1 MRRYALGVLLTRLD
15 RRGAGPDVRD
25 RLQRKFSHVHASEV
39 ERTVDQ
45 AHSEFDGHPIRDFV
59 PILVERA
66 ATDRLTRIPRQ
77 RASST
82 A

>member
-1 MRRYALGVLLTRLD
+1 MERPEELKAV
-15 RRGAGPDVRD
+15 ADVRD
-25 RLQRKFSHVHASEV
+25 RLRRKFSHVHAGEV
-39 ERTVDQ
+39 ERAVAQ

-66 ATDRLTRIPRQ
+66 ATDRLTRVPPE